1 MSVKIRLRRM
11 GSAHKPFFRIVVA
24 DVRSANAGSFLEEIG
39 WYDPAKKADT
49 YKVDVAKADAWIAKG
64 AQPSATVTTLIK
76 RARADAAKAPA
87 PVAEV
92 PAEEAKALAADAEAE
107 APAEK
112 AEAEAPA
119 EKAEA
124 NPPAA
129 E

>member
-11 GSAHKPFFRIVVA
+11 GSAHKPFFRLVVA
-24 DVRSANAGSFLEEIG
+24 DVRSAIGGSFLEEIG
-39 WYDPAKKADT
+39 WYDPAKKTDT

-64 AQPSATVTTLIK
+64 AQPSDTVATLIK

-92 PAEEAKALAADAEAE
+92 PAAEAEALAADAEAE
-107 APAEK
+107 APA

-119 EKAEA
+119 AE
-124 NPPAA
+124 
-129 E
+129 